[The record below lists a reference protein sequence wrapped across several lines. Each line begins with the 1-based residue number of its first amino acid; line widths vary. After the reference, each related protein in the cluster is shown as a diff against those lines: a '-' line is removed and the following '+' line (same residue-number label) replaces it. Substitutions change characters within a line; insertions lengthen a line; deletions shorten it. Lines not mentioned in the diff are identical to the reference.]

1 MTTNAG
7 SESESH
13 SRSGSSPSCL
23 GGFGPGRILV
33 LLAFLLMCAVTYTHL
48 DRDTVTRLL
57 VMIRGDP
64 WGTAHIFIVMYAVSV
79 ILLFPCM

>member
-1 MTTNAG
+1 
-7 SESESH
+7 
-13 SRSGSSPSCL
+13 
-23 GGFGPGRILV
+23 
-33 LLAFLLMCAVTYTHL
+33 MCAVTYTHL